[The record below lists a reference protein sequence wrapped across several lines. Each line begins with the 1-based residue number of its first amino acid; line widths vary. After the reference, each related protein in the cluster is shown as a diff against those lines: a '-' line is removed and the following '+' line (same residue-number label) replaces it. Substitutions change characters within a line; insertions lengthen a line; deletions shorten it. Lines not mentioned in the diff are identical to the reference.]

1 MFFWLLG
8 TNGLVG
14 ICLCREY
21 LDISAGR
28 LSWAQLSTWHVNV
41 AKKKSMYAV
50 TSSGYR
56 KLIEKILKLFMKSVR
71 LFGIFCLKFLHQF
84 LASKI
89 LNAHIVFAVI
99 SLVLYKTNFKQ
110 SYDLQQTDDIA
121 QIRSWTKK
129 WERWKEKHTRD
140 THAHSAKA
148 PEWMNVGYV
157 KHAFERKTKSH
168 PKIEKNWKT
177 FPLKLLMTFVSLN
190 CLLSH
195 PTRYIFLA
203 QIFYLSLHKTI
214 KWAIAWLGLALVG
227 FWKSRKGWRPVFDS
241 WWIMWAFIKLNIFE
255 CSAIHWKSTEMCVL
269 CASCW
274 AIAASL
280 SGD

>member
-1 MFFWLLG
+1 MSVYLEFSAWNFF
-8 TNGLVG
+8 
-14 ICLCREY
+14 
-21 LDISAGR
+21 IS
-28 LSWAQLSTWHVNV
+28 
-41 AKKKSMYAV
+41 
-50 TSSGYR
+50 
-56 KLIEKILKLFMKSVR
+56 
-71 LFGIFCLKFLHQF
+71 FLHRKSSMRILF
-84 LASKI
+84 LLLFHYYYTKQTLNKVMTYKRMI
-89 LNAHIVFAVI
+89 LLRSEVGWRSENAG
-99 SLVLYKTNFKQ
+99 
-110 SYDLQQTDDIA
+110 
-121 QIRSWTKK
+121 KK
-129 WERWKEKHTRD
+129 KHTRD

-255 CSAIHWKSTEMCVL
+255 CSAIHWKSTEMCVCCSL
-269 CASCW
+269 
-274 AIAASL
+274 AAELYSRIVKWGL
-280 SGD
+280 NLIWRQLRN